1 MKLTAEESMLF
12 ALFCAR
18 VAKAETVATMRRDV
32 RGIFRDAYDEAK
44 VALAV
49 YAEQTRKEKEN
60 HE

>member
-1 MKLTAEESMLF
+1 MKMNEREMLF

-49 YAEQTRKEKEN
+49 YVEQTKKEKES